1 MSPFKV
7 GDTVVVV
14 DDSDVPF
21 SGIVG
26 TVVEVGVETMGG
38 PGLMF
43 ESSEFGKMKGSYD
56 CFTRVQ

>member
-1 MSPFKV
+1 MAAFKV

-21 SGIVG
+21 SGVVG

-38 PGLMF
+38 TGLIF
-43 ESSEFGKMKGSYD
+43 ESAEFGRMKGSYD
-56 CFTRVQ
+56 CFARVQ